1 MRAAAAPFVFP
12 RRLVR
17 VLGLAAIIGSASF
30 TTSLHAQSGKLG
42 TYAGTATVAF
52 SALGKYT
59 KADYGGVVTIAIPL
73 TSADSRSAMG
83 ELSDIDKP
91 SATAKITQLDSSGR
105 DSSPDSGGKINTWS
119 CKLAAPTV
127 VPMNAQGTLNVDYR
141 GKTHSLAIALVSTK
155 PVPLNCVHSRSGAYK
170 KQEMVSLFLGTN
182 EPGDAWKELPFAD
195 PARLAAKYT
204 MMPGMQ
210 MKGRYSPVV
219 QEWDFRLQR

>member
-1 MRAAAAPFVFP
+1 MRAAADPFVFP

-17 VLGLAAIIGSASF
+17 ALGLAAIIGSASF
-30 TTSLHAQSGKLG
+30 TTPLHAQPGKLG

-52 SALGKYT
+52 SELGKYT
-59 KADYGGVVTIAIPL
+59 KADYLGVVKIAIPL
-73 TSADSRSAMG
+73 TSASSSSAMG

-91 SATAKITQLDSSGR
+91 SATATIKQLDSSGR

-119 CKLAAPTV
+119 CKLAAPTE

-141 GKTHSLAIALVSTK
+141 ARTYSFAIALVSTK